1 MLHCYCA
8 LQAVCPVHLS
18 SCTQMFVPFTH
29 NIILCS
35 IHIDL
40 WSRHNNHR
48 TGFKYVASGTDI
60 LFSSWLWTSPWY
72 CACAPFGDAHALF
85 TLLTCM
91 LSGHQGPSL
100 LLAHAI
106 SGQGFLEGCGVCV
119 WVCVREGGVFIIKA
133 SYY

>member
-29 NIILCS
+29 NMILCS
-35 IHIDL
+35 IHIC
-40 WSRHNNHR
+40 
-48 TGFKYVASGTDI
+48 GVGTI
-60 LFSSWLWTSPWY
+60 TIGLVSNMLPVGQISFSSWLWTLPWY

-91 LSGHQGPSL
+91 RSGHQGPSL
-100 LLAHAI
+100 LLVHTV
-106 SGQGFLEGCGVCV
+106 SDQGFLEGYMCVCV
-119 WVCVREGGVFIIKA
+119 CVGVFVRGR
-133 SYY
+133 SFHY